1 MKKRDLLFAGLLL
14 IGASAF
20 AQPVRTSQDAKQ
32 LFSQDFEAD
41 FETWS
46 NQVVDVIDEL
56 YYYNN
61 AQTGT
66 KSNFKIWTDANKA
79 DFNFDN
85 LILRT
90 DSVIELKNGVM
101 LTDDANEIKN
111 HNYDKDQYTILEDQS
126 QDRKDAFEAYGEADK
141 GGQYLFQFISDTCHY
156 APSWNPSAVQTY
168 TPEYRR
174 NLFVRGLPIEDTTSY
189 RLTFYVKATKMKD
202 GAKPRLYADLMR
214 GYFHAEKRFSMGLEN
229 DKDHYKYNAQYY
241 IEKRG
246 FGEPT
251 DDDPDPF
258 TGGWDKITLMSY
270 YTNDSIAN
278 SFVFIDGYWWDT
290 SWTWDAARN
299 GTDHNLIYT
308 VQPDKFFVRLS
319 FSSDDTKFQVD
330 NISLTKST
338 IGGVEYS
345 GGKMRIDFGY
355 KTNLGA
361 LAEAAKEKNKIDAV
375 EVKNDNNKYFT
386 VWGLMNKTTWVQV
399 PIASAEYHGDGY
411 MYMFTM
417 DDNNGNPLSF
427 NQYDSVLVTFHN
439 PVDQPDLCLKYTG
452 DGKSNTQTFPRAWD
466 TTWVKNGKI
475 VPDFY
480 NEVGKKNPYAVQG
493 VYSMKEL
500 PPVVQGTG
508 FEDNSFGLP
517 ANTSAFTIKFS
528 RKIDFDDQ
536 AENSTKLIARL
547 GNEILTPSWET
558 TNENGTGSGVL
569 TLTRTSNAP
578 LSGDKELK
586 LIQLKG
592 IGTPEAAPVTFH
604 YHFGG
609 YTRVDPWTKK
619 SDWRSEINISA
630 EDGLWQRPVPASL
643 AYYYP
648 GEGFFIGTGDN
659 QFWTNADGDQKRT
672 SLGLYKMNDNAQYGD
687 CFWYLCANGTG
698 KDEVT
703 GKDKR
708 GNLFTFDRL
717 KAGNYT
723 LSFAVFGWGTTSS
736 VTHIYVYKKPAEIHT
751 ILSLDTLSGKV
762 EIGKISKT
770 KANKSWSGDE
780 AAMYKSGGYDN
791 KNLDWDGNTQIF
803 EFPFTVGE
811 EGEYVIEW
819 SIEGRSTYYQGLA
832 FGNYTISEKVSDE
845 LWFEP
850 TNNLNKSVKMAQAV
864 VDKADAAQSLYGGAD
879 LRTLKAK
886 ILEDQIGGSF
896 TSVKP
901 SEWAAEKKALDKL
914 TSDFSTRMAEVDNL
928 KAALDSVNSI
938 KTTWA
943 AKQEAGMLDY
953 AAAVAGIVDYNYTV
967 MTLDSIKNTSK
978 SLNALIKNFNDYR
991 SKFAELAKNRAT
1003 SASLLDKYANTYASL
1018 DEYKAI
1024 AAAIEAYA
1032 TFDSIGSKKDT
1043 LDKVVAAI
1051 ASVNANLSGKITA
1064 AKIYELQIDA
1074 LAELISGLDAGVE
1087 IPEEVEALD
1096 VILDDKVGIY
1106 MLYAQDALYIALADN
1121 FIGEDDT
1128 IEVSDAFVTNARLY
1142 TTITKEQLPGS
1153 HQIMNTGVGG
1163 APLDL
1168 DFFPG
1173 WTYEFKKG
1181 NPYFGNGTSWQ
1192 DGTVATAGNVA
1203 NSFVNLDWNTGFVLS
1218 QTVEALPAGK
1228 YQLGCGYKI
1237 KNTANDGSMKVYSL
1251 ADSTILA
1258 DTLLNQ
1264 FASGSAVGGADP
1276 NQFVDFTSKGGV
1288 ILWFNPSCGNEG
1300 WGSFDNISLKFIG
1313 AADGFDY
1320 NGAIEDVEAAIEE
1333 KLTVAPVKAGKAAKY
1348 YNINGV
1354 EQTAPKAGLNI
1365 KVVDGVAT
1373 KVFVK

>member
-14 IGASAF
+14 IGATAF

-32 LFSQDFEAD
+32 LFFQDFEAD

-46 NQVVDVIDEL
+46 NQVVDQITEL
-56 YYYNN
+56 YYYDN

-66 KSNFKIWTDANKA
+66 KSNFKIWDAANKA

-85 LILRT
+85 VILRT
-90 DSVIELKNGVM
+90 DSVIDLKNGVM

-126 QDRKDAFEAYGEADK
+126 QDRKDAFEAYGEADL

-202 GAKPRLYADLMR
+202 GANPRLYADLMR
-214 GYFHAEKRFSMGLEN
+214 GYFHAEKRFSMGLE
-229 DKDHYKYNAQYY
+229 DDADHYKYKAQYY
-241 IEKRG
+241 YEKRG

-251 DDDPDPF
+251 EDDPDPF

-290 SWTWDAARN
+290 EWKWDAARN

-345 GGKMRIDFGY
+345 GGKLRVDFGY
-355 KTNLGA
+355 KTNLGDLA
-361 LAEAAKEKNKIDAV
+361 KAAEAVNKIDAV
-375 EVKNDNNKYFT
+375 EVKNENNKYFT

-411 MYMFTM
+411 MYMFTAE
-417 DDNNGNPLSF
+417 DNNGNPLSF

-452 DGKSNTQTFPRAWD
+452 DGKSNTSTFPRAWD
-466 TTWVKNGKI
+466 TAWVHAGKI

-480 NEVGKKNPYAVQG
+480 NEVGKKNPFAVQG

-500 PPVVQGTG
+500 PPVVQGTE
-508 FEDNSFGLP
+508 FEENSFGLP
-517 ANTSAFTIKFS
+517 ANTSSIYIKFS
-528 RKIDFDDQ
+528 RKIDFDNLG
-536 AENSTKLIARL
+536 ENSTKLIAKL

-569 TLTRTSNAP
+569 TLTRTSNAT

-592 IGTPEAAPVTFH
+592 IGTPEANPVTFH
-604 YHFGG
+604 YHFGD
-609 YTRVDPWTKK
+609 YTRVDPQGKT
-619 SDWRSEINISA
+619 SDWRGEINISA
-630 EDGLWQRPVPASL
+630 EDGLWRRPIPASL
-643 AYYYP
+643 YYYYKA
-648 GEGFFIGTGDN
+648 EGFFKGTGDN
-659 QFWTNADGDQKRT
+659 QYWTNADGDQKRT
-672 SLGLYKMNDNAQYGD
+672 SLGLYKMNDDPNFGD
-687 CFWYLCANGTG
+687 CWFYLSGGAQNTP
-698 KDEVT
+698 
-703 GKDKR
+703 
-708 GNLFTFDRL
+708 GNLYTIEHL

-723 LSFAVFGWGTTSS
+723 LSFPAYGWGSTSRPVTT
-736 VTHIYVYKKPAEIHT
+736 VEVYPKPASIDT
-751 ILSLDTLSGKV
+751 YASLDTLAGKV
-762 EIGKISKT
+762 KIGEITKT
-770 KANKSWSGDE
+770 NYQRAYSGDE
-780 AAMYKSGGYDN
+780 AAMYESGGYNNDN
-791 KNLDWDGNTQIF
+791 LKWGDNTNIF
-803 EFPFTVGE
+803 EFPFTIAA
-811 EGEYVIEW
+811 EGDYVIEW
-819 SIEGRSTYYQGLA
+819 EVTSSSSTSYYGIAL
-832 FGNYTISEKVSDE
+832 GNYTVSERYE
-845 LWFEP
+845 GLWFEP
-850 TNNLNKSVKMAQAV
+850 TNNLNKSVKSAQAV
-864 VDKADAAQSLYGGAD
+864 VAKAVAASALYGGAD
-879 LRTLKAK
+879 LTALQGK
-886 ILEDQIGGSF
+886 IREDMIGGTF
-896 TSVKP
+896 TSTKP
-901 SEWAAEKKALDKL
+901 SEWAAEKTALDKMV
-914 TSDFSTRMAEVDNL
+914 SDFNSRMTEVDKL
-928 KAALDSVNSI
+928 KAALDSAASI

-953 AAAVAGIVDYNYTV
+953 VAAAAGADSYASVDYTAL
-967 MTLDSIKNTSK
+967 TLDSIKK
-978 SLNALIKNFNDYR
+978 STDALNALIKNFNDYR
-991 SKFAELAKNRAT
+991 SKFAELAQNRAT
-1003 SASLLDKYANTYASL
+1003 AATLLKKDGYASL
-1018 DEYKAI
+1018 AEYKAI

-1032 TFDSIGSKKDT
+1032 TFDSIGSTKDT

-1051 ASVNANLSGKITA
+1051 ASVNAKFNGKLA
-1064 AKIYELQIDA
+1064 ASKIYEIQVDA

-1087 IPEEVEALD
+1087 IPQEVEEMD

-1121 FIGEDDT
+1121 FVGEDDT
-1128 IEVSDAFVTNARLY
+1128 IDVSDAFVTNARLY
-1142 TTITKEQLPGS
+1142 TTVTKEQLPGS
-1153 HQIMNTGVGG
+1153 HQIMNTAVGG
-1163 APLDL
+1163 DPLDL

-1173 WTYEFKKG
+1173 WAYEFKKG

-1203 NSFVNLDWNTGFVLS
+1203 NTFVNLDWNTGFVLS
-1218 QTVEALPAGK
+1218 QTIEALPAGK

-1237 KNTANDGSMKVYSL
+1237 SNSANDGSMKVYNL
-1251 ADSTILA
+1251 ADSAVLA

-1264 FASGSAVGGADP
+1264 FTSGSAVGGADP
-1276 NQFVDFTSKGGV
+1276 NQFVDFTSEGGV
-1288 ILWFNPSCGNEG
+1288 ILWFNPSCGNNG

-1313 AADGFDY
+1313 AAEGFDY
-1320 NGAIEDVEAAIEE
+1320 NDAIGAVEEAIDE

-1348 YNINGV
+1348 YNLNGV